1 VGTRIGVSGRD
12 SGRLGGIVTSGRD
25 SGGLRGGFGRDSG
38 GLGGGIVDFERVWA
52 AACLLGGG
60 ILGSNGCKA
69 FRFALLLALEV
80 RQGAQQANNLPGEP
94 FFAKE
99 ESGRFW

>member
-1 VGTRIGVSGRD
+1 VSSQKGVSGPD
-12 SGRLGGIVTSGRD
+12 L
-25 SGGLRGGFGRDSG
+25 G
-38 GLGGGIVDFERVWA
+38 GLGGGIVASRRDSDG
-52 AACLLGGG
+52 LGGG

-80 RQGAQQANNLPGEP
+80 QQGAQQANNLPVEP

-99 ESGRFW
+99 ESGRF